1 MAYTLQNR
9 TLEKVG
15 VVGSGQIGP
24 DIALFFAKT
33 LAPSGVKVVV
43 VDVSEDALAGGE
55 KKAHKKIAKG
65 EETGA
70 FKPEHA
76 QGMRDALTFTTDY
89 EQLRGADLV
98 IEAAT
103 EDLGIKHKII
113 EQLEELCGDDAILAS
128 NSSHMT
134 AETIFA
140 NAKRKERGAVIHYF
154 FPAERNVIVEV
165 VPAGVTAPEVSDWLM
180 AFYEAIGKVPIHVG
194 SRYGFAIDPVFEGL
208 FQAAA
213 LGVEAGWGT
222 VKEVD
227 AMTQKALRQGVGP
240 FTAMNL
246 TGGNPLTAHGLD
258 EYTTEINSWFRTPQI
273 LKDAVENGSHWETA
287 GRGEKVEYTDEQF
300 EKVSKLMMGA
310 YFGLVG
316 EVLDSGI
323 SNVADLEM
331 AIPMALVV
339 KPPFAWM
346 NQIGPAKALE
356 LVEGYAAVEPNF
368 VVPES
373 IKAQAASGQPFEIPV
388 VLRKDVDGVAVI
400 TIRRPAAMNALNL
413 EVFKQLRAHAE
424 AVAADDAIKGMVITG
439 FGHKA
444 FVAGADIKMLAKL
457 ETAAD
462 GEANS
467 RQFHATLDFLED
479 MNKPVIAAMNGLA
492 LGGGNELAMACHA
505 RIAKKGLKMLAGQ
518 PEINLGIIPGAGG
531 TQRLIR
537 LIGLGQ
543 AAEMMR
549 TARPISSAQALDQ
562 GLISEEVDGD
572 LIPRAI
578 ELVSG
583 YADGSIELK
592 RISRDPMADV
602 PEALPEVDLGHYS
615 RKIDSILCNTILE
628 GARLPLRDGLA
639 LESKQ
644 FGACVETKDMHIGME
659 NFIKNGPRVKAEFV
673 NE

>member
-1 MAYTLQNR
+1 MAYTLHNR

-33 LAPSGVKVVV
+33 LAPSGVQVVV
-43 VDVSEDALAGGE
+43 VDVSEDALAAGQKKAE
-55 KKAHKKIAKG
+55 KKIGRG
-65 EETGA
+65 EESGA
-70 FKPEHA
+70 FKPALA
-76 QGMRDALTFTTDY
+76 QAMRDALTFTTDY

-113 EQLEELCGDDAILAS
+113 GQLEELCADDAILAS

-140 NAKRKERGAVIHYF
+140 QAKHKERGAVIHYF

-165 VPAGVTAPEVSDWLM
+165 VPAGITAPAVADWLM

-213 LGVEAGWGT
+213 LGVEAGWGS
-222 VKEVD
+222 VKQVD
-227 AMTQKALRQGVGP
+227 AMTQRALKQGVGP

-273 LKDAVENGSHWETA
+273 LKDAVESGTPWETA
-287 GRGEKVEYTDEQF
+287 GRGETVEYSDEQY

-346 NQIGPAKALE
+346 NQIGAAKALE
-356 LVEGYAAVEPNF
+356 LVEGYAATEPNF
-368 VVPES
+368 VVPEC
-373 IKAQAASGQPFEIPV
+373 IKAHAASGAPFEIPV
-388 VLRKDVDGVAVI
+388 VLRKDVDGVAVV

-413 EVFKQLRAHAE
+413 EVFQQLRAHAE
-424 AVAADDAIKGMVITG
+424 AVAADDNVRGMVITG

-467 RQFHATLDFLED
+467 RQFHDTLDFLED
-479 MNKPVIAAMNGLA
+479 MQKPVVAAMNGLA

-505 RIAKKGLKMLAGQ
+505 RIARKGLKVLAGQ

-537 LIGLGQ
+537 LVGLGA

-549 TARPISSAQALDQ
+549 TARPISSAQALEA
-562 GLISEEVDGD
+562 GLISEEVEGD

-578 ELVSG
+578 ELVKG
-583 YADGSIELK
+583 YADGSLPLE
-592 RISRDPMADV
+592 RISRDPMTDV

-615 RKIDSILCNTILE
+615 RKIDSILCSTILE

-659 NFIKNGPRVKAEFV
+659 NFIKNGPRAQAEFV